1 MLLLENTHHT
11 KQLYLITLFI
21 LYHIKELENMELNY
35 IIDGLIDGIKDIR
48 EHNHDGNNNEIYN
61 DLDKQSELINKL
73 IEFKKQQE
81 SDEYNMKVARQL
93 TDIAEN
99 IQALVKLMALVS
111 ISNSDDAKAYFMNET
126 LTHVLDSLCNSIDD
140 ITNLSNSLVD
150 LD

>member
-1 MLLLENTHHT
+1 
-11 KQLYLITLFI
+11 
-21 LYHIKELENMELNY
+21 MELNY

-48 EHNHDGNNNEIYN
+48 KHNHEYRQNSIYD

-81 SDEYNMKVARQL
+81 SDEYNMKIARQL
-93 TDIAEN
+93 ADIAEN

-140 ITNLSNSLVD
+140 ITNLSDSLVD

>member
-1 MLLLENTHHT
+1 
-11 KQLYLITLFI
+11 
-21 LYHIKELENMELNY
+21 MELNY

-48 EHNHDGNNNEIYN
+48 EHNHGGNNNEIYN
-61 DLDKQSELINKL
+61 DLDKQRELINKL
-73 IEFKKQQE
+73 IEFKKQIE

-111 ISNSDDAKAYFMNET
+111 ISNSDDTKAYFMNET
-126 LTHVLDSLCNSIDD
+126 LTHVLDSLCNSVDD

-150 LD
+150 LDD

>member
-1 MLLLENTHHT
+1 
-11 KQLYLITLFI
+11 
-21 LYHIKELENMELNY
+21 MELNY

-61 DLDKQSELINKL
+61 DLDRQTELIKKL
-73 IEFKKQQE
+73 IEFKKQIE
-81 SDEYNMKVARQL
+81 NHDYNIKVAKQL

-126 LTHVLDSLCNSIDD
+126 LTHVLDSLCNSIND

>member
-1 MLLLENTHHT
+1 
-11 KQLYLITLFI
+11 
-21 LYHIKELENMELNY
+21 MELNY

-61 DLDKQSELINKL
+61 DLDKQTELIKKL
-73 IEFKKQQE
+73 IEFKKKLE
-81 SDEYNMKVARQL
+81 SNEYNMKVARQL

-140 ITNLSNSLVD
+140 ITNLSDSLVD

>member
-1 MLLLENTHHT
+1 
-11 KQLYLITLFI
+11 
-21 LYHIKELENMELNY
+21 MELNY

-48 EHNHDGNNNEIYN
+48 KHNHEYRQNSIYD

-81 SDEYNMKVARQL
+81 SDEYNMKIARQL
-93 TDIAEN
+93 IDIAEN

-140 ITNLSNSLVD
+140 ITNLSDSLVD

>member
-1 MLLLENTHHT
+1 
-11 KQLYLITLFI
+11 
-21 LYHIKELENMELNY
+21 MELNY

-73 IEFKKQQE
+73 IEFKKQIE

-111 ISNSDDAKAYFMNET
+111 ISNSDDAKAFFINDT
-126 LTHVLDSLCNSIDD
+126 LTSVIDSLDNYVVD
-140 ITNLSNSLVD
+140 ILNVSDSLVD

>member
-1 MLLLENTHHT
+1 
-11 KQLYLITLFI
+11 
-21 LYHIKELENMELNY
+21 MELNY

-61 DLDKQSELINKL
+61 DLDRQTELIKKL
-73 IEFKKQQE
+73 IEFKKQIE
-81 SDEYNMKVARQL
+81 SDGYNIKVAGQL

-99 IQALVKLMALVS
+99 IQALVKLMTLVS

-126 LTHVLDSLCNSIDD
+126 LSHVLNSLRNSVDD

-150 LD
+150 

>member
-1 MLLLENTHHT
+1 
-11 KQLYLITLFI
+11 
-21 LYHIKELENMELNY
+21 MELNY

-48 EHNHDGNNNEIYN
+48 EHNHGNRQSEIYN

-99 IQALVKLMALVS
+99 IQALV
-111 ISNSDDAKAYFMNET
+111 I
-126 LTHVLDSLCNSIDD
+126 
-140 ITNLSNSLVD
+140 
-150 LD
+150 

>member
-1 MLLLENTHHT
+1 
-11 KQLYLITLFI
+11 
-21 LYHIKELENMELNY
+21 MELNY

-48 EHNHDGNNNEIYN
+48 KHNHEYRQNSIYD

-73 IEFKKQQE
+73 IEFKKQQK
-81 SDEYNMKVARQL
+81 SDEYNMKIARQL

-140 ITNLSNSLVD
+140 ITNLSDSLVD

>member
-1 MLLLENTHHT
+1 
-11 KQLYLITLFI
+11 
-21 LYHIKELENMELNY
+21 MELNY
-35 IIDGLIDGIKDIR
+35 IIDGLIDGIKGIR
-48 EHNHDGNNNEIYN
+48 KHNHEYRQNSIYD

-81 SDEYNMKVARQL
+81 SDEYNMKIARQL

-140 ITNLSNSLVD
+140 ITNLSDSLVD

>member
-1 MLLLENTHHT
+1 
-11 KQLYLITLFI
+11 
-21 LYHIKELENMELNY
+21 MELNY

-61 DLDKQSELINKL
+61 DLDRQTELIKKL
-73 IEFKKQQE
+73 IEFKKQIE
-81 SDEYNMKVARQL
+81 NHDYNIKVAKQL

-126 LTHVLDSLCNSIDD
+126 LTHVLDSLCNSVDD

>member
-1 MLLLENTHHT
+1 
-11 KQLYLITLFI
+11 
-21 LYHIKELENMELNY
+21 MELNY

-61 DLDKQSELINKL
+61 DLDRQTELIKKL
-73 IEFKKQQE
+73 IEFKKQIE
-81 SDEYNMKVARQL
+81 NHDYNIKVAKQL

-111 ISNSDDAKAYFMNET
+111 ISNSDETKAYFMNET
-126 LTHVLDSLCNSIDD
+126 LSHVLDSLCNSIDD

-150 LD
+150 LDD

>member
-1 MLLLENTHHT
+1 
-11 KQLYLITLFI
+11 
-21 LYHIKELENMELNY
+21 MELNY

-61 DLDKQSELINKL
+61 DLDRQTELIKKL
-73 IEFKKQQE
+73 INFRDKLENN
-81 SDEYNMKVARQL
+81 DYNMKVARQL

-126 LTHVLDSLCNSIDD
+126 LSHVLDSLCNSIND

-150 LD
+150 

>member
-1 MLLLENTHHT
+1 
-11 KQLYLITLFI
+11 
-21 LYHIKELENMELNY
+21 MELNY

-48 EHNHDGNNNEIYN
+48 EHNHGNRQSEIYN

-81 SDEYNMKVARQL
+81 SDEYNMKIARQL

-140 ITNLSNSLVD
+140 ITNLSDSLVD

>member
-1 MLLLENTHHT
+1 
-11 KQLYLITLFI
+11 
-21 LYHIKELENMELNY
+21 MELNY

-61 DLDKQSELINKL
+61 DLDRQTELIKKL
-73 IEFKKQQE
+73 IEFKKQIE
-81 SDEYNMKVARQL
+81 NHDYNIKVAKQL

-150 LD
+150 LDD

>member
-1 MLLLENTHHT
+1 
-11 KQLYLITLFI
+11 
-21 LYHIKELENMELNY
+21 MELNY

-99 IQALVKLMALVS
+99 IQALVKLMTLVS

-126 LTHVLDSLCNSIDD
+126 LSHVLDSLCNSIND

-150 LD
+150 LDD

>member
-1 MLLLENTHHT
+1 
-11 KQLYLITLFI
+11 
-21 LYHIKELENMELNY
+21 MELNY

-48 EHNHDGNNNEIYN
+48 EHNHDVNNNEIYN
-61 DLDKQSELINKL
+61 DLYKQSELINKL
-73 IEFKKQQE
+73 IKLDKS

-111 ISNSDDAKAYFMNET
+111 ISNSDDAKAFFINDT
-126 LTHVLDSLCNSIDD
+126 LTSVIDSLDNYVVD
-140 ITNLSNSLVD
+140 ILNVSDSLVD

>member
-1 MLLLENTHHT
+1 MELKEIIARLKSNYDNIIEDRDNKERLKDGLNEY
-11 KQLYLITLFI
+11 QYLIQVLQ
-21 LYHIKELENMELNY
+21 
-35 IIDGLIDGIKDIR
+35 R
-48 EHNHDGNNNEIYN
+48 QYN
-61 DLDKQSELINKL
+61 
-73 IEFKKQQE
+73 
-81 SDEYNMKVARQL
+81 DEYNMKIARQL

-140 ITNLSNSLVD
+140 ITNLSDSLVD

>member
-1 MLLLENTHHT
+1 
-11 KQLYLITLFI
+11 
-21 LYHIKELENMELNY
+21 MELNY

-48 EHNHDGNNNEIYN
+48 KHNHEYRQNSIYD

-81 SDEYNMKVARQL
+81 SDEYNMKIARQL

-126 LTHVLDSLCNSIDD
+126 LTHVLDSLCNLIDD
-140 ITNLSNSLVD
+140 ITNLSDSLVD

>member
-1 MLLLENTHHT
+1 MNEQ
-11 KQLYLITLFI
+11 KYF
-21 LYHIKELENMELNY
+21 
-35 IIDGLIDGIKDIR
+35 DGLIDGIKDIR
-48 EHNHDGNNNEIYN
+48 KHNHEYRQNSIYD

-73 IEFKKQQE
+73 IKFKKQQE
-81 SDEYNMKVARQL
+81 SDEYNMKIARQL

-111 ISNSDDAKAYFMNET
+111 ISNSDDAKAYFINET

-140 ITNLSNSLVD
+140 ITNLSDSLVD